1 MPFKSTKARF
11 EEIAQKMRSQ
21 SDKTESD
28 KTQTDTSKKFS
39 PSVPKGK
46 QKENFIVRIL
56 PNIFVNEGLDEP
68 YFEFKAHMPKTASG
82 KKGYAVCPWY
92 FNKEAKCPLCLES
105 RKYWDKVNKNI
116 AGPSDEAKARNF
128 GSKFRYITNVL
139 VVSDP
144 RAGDQNQTGQVL
156 TWEYGIQVQEKL
168 KEAFVQGVNFY
179 DVNEG
184 FNFNVVIKMK
194 GDNANYEGCFFS
206 RESTPISTKSEEL
219 ERIHSQIVDIK
230 SIIKEK
236 IATTDKLTS
245 LLTGGGSKP
254 KENQNEQ
261 SERPVEGKTYA
272 SEPTMEKDEPEGIAD
287 VIEQTDADNSHTVED
302 PEGIDFTNIDDLFDD
317 AK

>member
-11 EEIAQKMRSQ
+11 EEIAQKMRTQ

-28 KTQTDTSKKFS
+28 KTQTDSSKKFS

-68 YFEFKAHMPKTASG
+68 YFEFKAHMPDLGNG

-92 FNKEAKCPLCLES
+92 FNKEVKCPLCLES
-105 RKYWDKVNKNI
+105 RKYWDKVNKNT
-116 AGPSDEAKARNF
+116 ASPQDEDKARNF
-128 GSKFRYITNVL
+128 GSKFRYMANVL
-139 VVSDP
+139 VISDP
-144 RAGDQNQTGQVL
+144 RVGEQNQTGQVL
-156 TWEYGIQVQEKL
+156 VWEFGIQVQEKL

-194 GDNANYEGCFFS
+194 GTNPNFEGCFFS
-206 RESTPISTKSEEL
+206 RESTPVSTKSEEL

-230 SIIKEK
+230 SLAKEK
-236 IATTDKLTS
+236 IASIEKLTS
-245 LLTGGGSKP
+245 LLTGGGKTKESQDQQPSKT
-254 KENQNEQ
+254 
-261 SERPVEGKTYA
+261 EGKTYV
-272 SEPTMEKDEPEGIAD
+272 SEPTIEKDEPEGIAD
-287 VIEQTDADNSHTVED
+287 VIEQTDADNAHTSAD
-302 PEGIDFTNIDDLFDD
+302 PEAIDFTNIDDLFDD
-317 AK
+317 TK